1 MVLDPL
7 GPVPDIVGADLAEV
21 ADRILEVELEA

>member
-7 GPVPDIVGADLAEV
+7 APVPDIVGADMAEV
-21 ADRILEVELEA
+21 ADAILRMDS